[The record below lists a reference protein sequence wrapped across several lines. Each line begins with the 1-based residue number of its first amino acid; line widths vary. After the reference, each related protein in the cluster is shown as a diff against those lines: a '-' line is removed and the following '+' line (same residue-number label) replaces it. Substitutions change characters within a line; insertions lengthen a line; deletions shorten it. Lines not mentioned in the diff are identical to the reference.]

1 MKLNF
6 EQERILA
13 VVAHPDDAEL
23 LCAGTLTRAQQAG
36 AVIGICVLCQGDK
49 GQPDPPLDNLVEVRQ
64 LEMQSAAKIVSAELF
79 FGEQPDGGLFD
90 SLELRRKLTEIM
102 RQFSPTLVLAHS
114 QSDYH
119 ADHRA
124 ASVITEAATWFSA
137 SAGNKTAS
145 PALAKPP
152 VLWWMDTVNMTS
164 FAPHFYLNIS
174 DFVETKILMLN
185 CHQSQLQRGKDSSFS
200 PLQELML
207 QQCSTRGAQSGVKA
221 AEAFQTHT
229 AWKRCAA
236 W

>member
-6 EQERILA
+6 GQERIFA

-23 LCAGTLTRAQQAG
+23 LCAGTLARAHQEG
-36 AVIGICVLCQGDK
+36 AMIGICVLCQGDK
-49 GQPDPPLDNLVEVRQ
+49 GQPDPPLENLAEVRQ
-64 LEMQSAAKIVSAELF
+64 QEMQSAVKVIDAELF

-90 SLELRRKLTEIM
+90 NLELRRMLTEFM
-102 RQFSPTLVLAHS
+102 RQFSPTLVLCHS
-114 QSDYH
+114 QADYH

-137 SAGNKTAS
+137 SAGNKTNS

-164 FAPHFYLNIS
+164 FDPHFYIDVS
-174 DFVETKILMLN
+174 DYVETKISMLK
-185 CHQSQLQRGKDSSFS
+185 CHESQLQRGKDSSFS
-200 PLQELML
+200 PLQELMV
-207 QQCSTRGAQSGVKA
+207 QQYSTRGAQSGVKA
-221 AEAFQTHT
+221 AEAFQTHS

>member
-13 VVAHPDDAEL
+13 VIAHPDDAEL
-23 LCAGTLTRAQQAG
+23 LCAGTLARAQQAG
-36 AVIGICVLCQGDK
+36 AVIAICVLCQGDK
-49 GQPDPPLDNLVEVRQ
+49 GQPDPPLDNLAEVRQ

-102 RQFSPTLVLAHS
+102 RRFSPTLVLAHS

-164 FAPHFYLNIS
+164 FDPHFYINIS
-174 DFVETKILMLN
+174 DFVETKISMLN

-207 QQCSTRGAQSGVKA
+207 QQCSARGAQSGVKA

>member
-23 LCAGTLTRAQQAG
+23 LCAGTLARAHQEG
-36 AVIGICVLCQGDK
+36 AIIGICVLCQGDK
-49 GQPDPPLDNLVEVRQ
+49 GQPDPPLENLVEMRQ
-64 LEMQSAAKIVSAELF
+64 QEMRSAAKLISAELF
-79 FGEQPDGGLFD
+79 LGEQPDGGLFD
-90 SLELRRKLTEIM
+90 SLGMRRSLTEIM
-102 RQFSPTLVLAHS
+102 RQFSPTLVLCHS
-114 QSDYH
+114 QADYH

-137 SAGNKTAS
+137 SAGNKTHA
-145 PALAKPP
+145 PALARPP

-164 FAPHFYLNIS
+164 FDPHFYIDVS
-174 DFVETKILMLN
+174 DFVEMKISMLK

-200 PLQELML
+200 PLQELMI
-207 QQCSTRGAQSGVKA
+207 QQYSARGAQSGVIA
-221 AEAFQTHT
+221 AEAFQTHS

>member
-23 LCAGTLTRAQQAG
+23 LCAGTLARALQDG
-36 AVIGICVLCQGDK
+36 ADIGICVLCQGDK

-64 LEMQSAAKIVSAELF
+64 QEMQSAAKLINAELF
-79 FGEQPDGGLFD
+79 SGEQPDGGLFD
-90 SLELRRKLTEIM
+90 NLELRRKLTEIM
-102 RQFSPTLVLAHS
+102 RQFSPTLVFSHS

-137 SAGNKTAS
+137 SAGNKTNS

-152 VLWWMDTVNMTS
+152 VLWWMDTINMTS
-164 FAPHFYLNIS
+164 FEPHFYLDVS
-174 DFVETKILMLN
+174 DFVETKISMLN

-200 PLQELML
+200 PLQELMI
-207 QQCSTRGAQSGVKA
+207 QQCNARGVQSGVKA
-221 AEAFQTHT
+221 AEAFQTHS